1 MARMLYVVDNTGDE
15 LWRSTVAEPTATA
28 DFEKVLDFPSGI
40 ATPLGIT
47 SHADRLYV
55 VDLDIPDEL
64 WRSTV
69 SNPTATADWE
79 KVLNFP
85 SGLTAPLGITSHA
98 DRLYVTD
105 NTGDELWR
113 STVAEPTLTSHFE
126 KVLDFPSGLTTPT
139 GITSHADRLYVLDNS
154 SPDEL
159 WRSTVTEPTATA
171 HFEKVLDFPAGLTF
185 PQGFTSHADR
195 LYVADD
201 TGDELWRSTVSEP
214 TDTTHFEEVLNF
226 PSGLTSPN
234 GIASHDPD
242 PAPLEAAGE
251 VRAQNPQISAA
262 TVVGTETGP
271 WELSEWDRSNLAHVE
286 FAAQVESGGSGT
298 TLYAIPPRGTVGS
311 LVDGELGVG
320 TGDAPITR
328 IQWSGDRLNFN
339 DNTGSYSW
347 DDDYGATGTKLNQ
360 YIRVQTEEHG
370 FAEHRIGSITRSQGG
385 NWLTFID
392 PPADM
397 VTILDGIGGGTLFI
411 VGFFDLAPLDA
422 TAEMESDDPEII
434 AAATLGPHEIQGI
447 VTADDPAISANATL
461 EALAPLAG
469 AGTVTADNPSV
480 SANATNGPLPG
491 SQTASGTVTAANPS
505 VSGNANLGPLPG
517 GQVGAGTVTAANPSV
532 VGNAN
537 LGPLPGGQVGAGT
550 VTSANPSVTGA
561 ATLGGEPTPAAGAA
575 TITADDPGISA
586 AATLPTLL
594 TLADFD
600 ETGLV
605 VTFAALILAGDS
617 SQSSG
622 VAPYNDSTNWALS
635 GTILDGDLEY
645 IAGGSVSRILY
656 VAASTTLRFND
667 NPDAADIGAFFESGA
682 GNGQKIFLQTEPGSR
697 VEFDV
702 NTALG
707 SLSRGGNWI
716 NFNPPTPFDTAIG
729 GLLANQRFIIA
740 LASDALNVAGTVT
753 ADNAAIQADA
763 DLAGAVTPLAAAGA
777 VTAANPSVTGDANLG
792 PLPGSQVG
800 AGTVTADNPSLA
812 AAAALGAAPQPVAG
826 AGTVT
831 AANPDVRAEA
841 DLAGATTPLATR
853 GVVTADNPSLTANA
867 VFDVR
872 VAAGTVT
879 ASDPS
884 ITAAA
889 TIVAAGAALAGA
901 GTLAADNP
909 SLSAVATLAA
919 APTPTA
925 ASGTVAAQNPSLAAD
940 AQLAGAQTALAGA
953 GEVTADDPAI
963 SAAATLGMGAGTM
976 AAGGTVTA
984 RNPFITAAAT
994 TASVAAA
1001 LAGAG
1006 TVTADNPAIAADAS
1020 LGGVPAAGTVTADD
1034 PSLTGAATL
1043 TTVGAALSAT
1053 GTVTSANPL
1062 VFALDRTPLAV
1073 EIARE
1078 DEEIVAGQTVI
1089 HLQALTSPATSQTL
1103 TYQWAASSGTFDDP
1117 TLRTVRWTAR
1127 RNPLESQD
1135 VTFNVHVRSPFFT
1148 AAATYEET
1156 VLPSGTIAG
1165 RIDTDA
1171 IAALLVTQWDD
1182 ATRLQALAAE
1192 LLAIVDEE
1200 LTTPLIELEQT
1211 TRIATAEGEWLDRIG
1226 VRLGVDRPFTADM
1239 TFARF
1244 GFDGSDGVG
1253 FDQGPFDSVIS
1264 ALVNTVPV
1272 GDAYYRCLLGIRG
1285 RALLGSGSVPDL
1297 EAMLVSEFDNVRVED
1312 NADGTVTVRNVANDT
1327 RQELA
1332 TIVEAV
1338 IRQAMP
1344 AGVAVTIEDP

>member
-1 MARMLYVVDNTGDE
+1 MARLRTC
-15 LWRSTVAEPTATA
+15 LP
-28 DFEKVLDFPSGI
+28 
-40 ATPLGIT
+40 
-47 SHADRLYV
+47 
-55 VDLDIPDEL
+55 
-64 WRSTV
+64 
-69 SNPTATADWE
+69 
-79 KVLNFP
+79 
-85 SGLTAPLGITSHA
+85 
-98 DRLYVTD
+98 
-105 NTGDELWR
+105 
-113 STVAEPTLTSHFE
+113 
-126 KVLDFPSGLTTPT
+126 
-139 GITSHADRLYVLDNS
+139 
-154 SPDEL
+154 
-159 WRSTVTEPTATA
+159 
-171 HFEKVLDFPAGLTF
+171 
-185 PQGFTSHADR
+185 
-195 LYVADD
+195 
-201 TGDELWRSTVSEP
+201 
-214 TDTTHFEEVLNF
+214 
-226 PSGLTSPN
+226 GLTSSARRWYGFPTAACSLSTTTPAAKSCGN
-234 GIASHDPD
+234 GRLAGVYTNKGTLPTGSYQGMGAILDPD
-242 PAPLEAAGE
+242 PLEAAGE
-251 VRAQNPQISAA
+251 VRAQNPQINAAA
-262 TVVGTETGP
+262 TVIGTETGP

-447 VTADDPAISANATL
+447 VTAADPSITANATL

-469 AGTVTADNPSV
+469 AATVTADDPSV

-491 SQTASGTVTAANPS
+491 SQTVSGTVSGSNPS
-505 VSGNANLGPLPG
+505 IAGDANLGPLPG
-517 GQVGAGTVTAANPSV
+517 GQVGAGTVTAANPSIT
-532 VGNAN
+532 AAATIAT
-537 LGPLPGGQVGAGT
+537 GPAPAAAAGT
-550 VTSANPSVTGA
+550 VTSANPSVA
-561 ATLGGEPTPAAGAA
+561 
-575 TITADDPGISA
+575 A
-586 AATLPTLL
+586 AATLATVTPLSAAGTVTADAPSVTADATLPSLL

-635 GTILDGDLEY
+635 GTLLDGDLEY

-740 LASDALNVAGTVT
+740 LASDALNAVGTVT
-753 ADNAAIQADA
+753 ADDAAIQADA
-763 DLAGAVTPLAAAGA
+763 DLAGAVTPLAAAGT
-777 VTAANPSVTGDANLG
+777 VTAANPSVAGDANLG

-800 AGTVTADNPSLA
+800 AGTVTSDNPSLA
-812 AAAALGAAPQPVAG
+812 AAAALGTAPQPVAG

-853 GVVTADNPSLTANA
+853 GTVTADNPSLTASA
-867 VFDVR
+867 VFDVQ

-889 TIVAAGAALAGA
+889 TIVAAGADLAGA
-901 GTLAADNP
+901 GTLAADDP
-909 SLSAVATLAA
+909 SLTAAATLAA
-919 APTPTA
+919 APTPAT
-925 ASGTVAAQNPSLAAD
+925 ASGTVAAQNPSLTAD
-940 AQLAGAQTALAGA
+940 AQLAGALTALAGA
-953 GEVTADDPAI
+953 GEITADDPAI
-963 SAAATLGMGAGTM
+963 SAAATLGTSAGAA

-994 TASVAAA
+994 TVTVAAA

-1020 LGGVPAAGTVTADD
+1020 LGGVPAAGTITADD
-1034 PSLTGAATL
+1034 PSLTAAATL
-1043 TTVGAALSAT
+1043 TTVGAALSAA

-1103 TYQWAASSGTFDDP
+1103 TYQWAASSGNFDDP

-1135 VTFNVHVRSPFFT
+1135 VTFKRACPQPVLHGSRDLRRNR
-1148 AAATYEET
+1148 AAERNHRGAHRHRRHRRAAGDT
-1156 VLPSGTIAG
+1156 VGRRDALAGARRRAAGDCRRGT
-1165 RIDTDA
+1165 
-1171 IAALLVTQWDD
+1171 DD
-1182 ATRLQALAAE
+1182 AA
-1192 LLAIVDEE
+1192 
-1200 LTTPLIELEQT
+1200 
-1211 TRIATAEGEWLDRIG
+1211 DR
-1226 VRLGVDRPFTADM
+1226 A
-1239 TFARF
+1239 
-1244 GFDGSDGVG
+1244 
-1253 FDQGPFDSVIS
+1253 
-1264 ALVNTVPV
+1264 
-1272 GDAYYRCLLGIRG
+1272 
-1285 RALLGSGSVPDL
+1285 
-1297 EAMLVSEFDNVRVED
+1297 
-1312 NADGTVTVRNVANDT
+1312 
-1327 RQELA
+1327 
-1332 TIVEAV
+1332 
-1338 IRQAMP
+1338 
-1344 AGVAVTIEDP
+1344 